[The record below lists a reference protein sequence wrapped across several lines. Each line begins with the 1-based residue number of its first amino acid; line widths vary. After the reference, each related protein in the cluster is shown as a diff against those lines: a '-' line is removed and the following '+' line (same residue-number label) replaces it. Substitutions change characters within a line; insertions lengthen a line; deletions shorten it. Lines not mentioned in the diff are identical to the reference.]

1 MSYPKPN
8 GDSRRI
14 VFCAYRGRVNG
25 GTSDPYDEE
34 AHWFMAMTPSL
45 VERE

>member
-1 MSYPKPN
+1 MWYPKPN

-14 VFCAYRGRVNG
+14 VFCAYRGRVLG
-25 GTSDPYDEE
+25 GTSDPYDE

-45 VERE
+45 VEPE